1 MRDVK
6 ETIHYADGCIFPKI
20 LFSLGNRNKDM
31 SARICARAGVCVLDG
46 VVITHFLKTQRG
58 LAAMFF
64 AHSVTRP

>member
-1 MRDVK
+1 MRMVV
-6 ETIHYADGCIFPKI
+6 YFQR
-20 LFSLGNRNKDM
+20 FSSPWVTENSM
-31 SARICARAGVCVLDG
+31 SARVCARAGVCVLDD